1 MIAITPEHDPS
12 PKGRTSSRRAAV
24 CGLLAMAVLCLAPNA
39 SAELVVFTHGGYLKV
54 ASFEIEDDEMELKL
68 LRGGSLRVPMLTVER
83 ILEDEI
89 SNRKTAPVEPPPPTF
104 SLTFDPSQPKPESPF
119 TDLIYAA
126 AKKHGLNPALV
137 AAVARA
143 ESSYDSRAVSHK
155 GAQGLMQLMPATAER
170 FGVHG
175 ADVFEPSRNLD
186 AGSRYLRWLT
196 DRFDGRLAHV
206 LAAYNAGEG
215 TVDRYGGVPP
225 YRETRRYIRR
235 IYSHLGLPVPEEV
248 PAG

>member
-1 MIAITPEHDPS
+1 M
-12 PKGRTSSRRAAV
+12 GVRVWRMV
-24 CGLLAMAVLCLAPNA
+24 LGLLSVGVLCLAPQA

-54 ASFEIEDDEMELKL
+54 ASFEIEDDQVELEL
-68 LRGGSLRVPMLTVER
+68 LRGGSMRVPLLTVAR

-89 SNRKTAPVEPPPPTF
+89 STRKTAPVEPPPPTF
-104 SLTFDPSQPKPESPF
+104 VLTFDPSQPTPQAPYG
-119 TDLIYAA
+119 DLIYEA

-143 ESSYDSRAVSHK
+143 ESSYDSQAVSHK

-175 ADVFEPSRNLD
+175 SQVFEPSRNLD

-196 DRFDGRLAHV
+196 DRFDGRLTHI
-206 LAAYNAGEG
+206 LAAYNSGEG

-225 YRETRRYIRR
+225 YRETRRYVRR